1 MAIIKNTEGLSTDQL
16 NDELQKGAKFVVFS
30 YTISIIFLS
39 SKRPSDIY
47 FIKSDESSSK
57 YSWKYSLLTLFF
69 GWWGIPFGPIFS
81 IASFY
86 RNFTGGKDITNE
98 VLHQI
103 NTHHVE
109 SSNSIESK

>member
-1 MAIIKNTEGLSTDQL
+1 LE
-16 NDELQKGAKFVVFS
+16 
-30 YTISIIFLS
+30 IFAV
-39 SKRPSDIY
+39 D
-47 FIKSDESSSK
+47 FIF
-57 YSWKYSLLTLFF
+57 W
-69 GWWGIPFGPIFS
+69 WWGIPFGPIFS

>member
-47 FIKSDESSSK
+47 FIKSDEPSSK

-69 GWWGIPFGPIFS
+69 GWWGIPFEYYFQYCLFLQELYG
-81 IASFY
+81 
-86 RNFTGGKDITNE
+86 RKR
-98 VLHQI
+98 
-103 NTHHVE
+103 HH
-109 SSNSIESK
+109 K